1 MLLRA
6 VEAFQNAPSSS
17 SNGSGV
23 ISSFSGLRKIET
35 TSVAFY
41 QLMSEEGHEEEAV
54 INSAVTTL
62 ASKRKHRIHLAKAI
76 IENEVFIPMLP
87 CHYEKQMYIK
97 LQHKFCPSYASKRLI
112 YLQQLAT
119 MNLTG

>member
-23 ISSFSGLRKIET
+23 ISSFSELRKIET

-54 INSAVTTL
+54 NKSAVTTL
-62 ASKRKHRIHLAKAI
+62 AI

-97 LQHKFCPSYASKRLI
+97 LQHKFCPGYASKRLI
-112 YLQQLAT
+112 YLQQLAA
-119 MNLTG
+119 MNSTG